1 MKKVLPLVLALAGC
15 KLAAPSTGQVV
26 EPGVARAEFEVRARG
41 TDIVDVTVIF
51 PSDADGAPLPGAHPG
66 VVFVQGGSVSTTRYE
81 WQARALAR
89 AGYVVTIPEH
99 PLELAFFAIDT
110 GDAARSLLVT
120 PPAGSLLEG
129 HVDASKLVV
138 MGHSLGSVVTVK
150 LALEGGFDAA
160 ILEAG
165 YPDTADISKLPTL
178 GIPTLSLAGSSDCSA
193 KLEQVQEGWAT
204 LPSPSALVVLAGV
217 THYQFTDSEAE
228 DLKSGCTPSATLGDA
243 HAQMEQALLN
253 FLSSALADGTID
265 EPALRLV
272 PNATVE
278 VK

>member
-1 MKKVLPLVLALAGC
+1 MQLLGRFGWKAASALYGIKQACLQPALAQGFRQRV
-15 KLAAPSTGQVV
+15 G
-26 EPGVARAEFEVRARG
+26 RG
-41 TDIVDVTVIF
+41 Y
-51 PSDADGAPLPGAHPG
+51 
-66 VVFVQGGSVSTTRYE
+66 SVLDRE
-81 WQARALAR
+81 
-89 AGYVVTIPEH
+89 I
-99 PLELAFFAIDT
+99 
-110 GDAARSLLVT
+110 
-120 PPAGSLLEG
+120 
-129 HVDASKLVV
+129 
-138 MGHSLGSVVTVK
+138 
-150 LALEGGFDAA
+150 
-160 ILEAG
+160 

-243 HAQMEQALLN
+243 HAQMEQALLK

-278 VK
+278 IK

>member
-41 TDIVDVTVIF
+41 TDIVKTTVIF
-51 PSDADGAPLPGAHPG
+51 ESDANGAPAAGQHPAI
-66 VVFVQGGSVSTTRYE
+66 VFVQGGFVSTSRYE
-81 WQARALAR
+81 WQARTLAR
-89 AGYVVTIPEH
+89 TGYTVVLPEH
-99 PLELAFFAIDT
+99 PLELAFFAMDT
-110 GDAARSLLVT
+110 GEAAKQLLLS

-129 HVDASKLVV
+129 HVDASKLAV

-165 YPDTADISKLPTL
+165 YPDTADVSKLPTL

-193 KLEQVQEGWAT
+193 KLEQVQEGWAS
-204 LPSPSALVVLAGV
+204 LPSPSALVVLDGV
-217 THYQFTDSEAE
+217 THYQFTDSQAE
-228 DLKSGCTPSATLGDA
+228 DDKNCTPGANLEGA
-243 HAQMEQALLN
+243 HSEIELALQV
-253 FLSSALADGTID
+253 FLSSALDDGTIN
-265 EPALRLV
+265 EPVLKNI

-278 VK
+278 VR